1 MRFAGCVVRVEK
13 RMKVSK
19 GESGQA
25 TVFIVVFLGILM
37 CALLALAVDVGYL
50 FHQKRMAQAAADA
63 AALAAVEEVASGN
76 SLSSSAVTNAAN
88 AAATANG
95 FNTGAATNPAVV
107 TLTSL
112 SSGNYP
118 STAATPP
125 ANWVQAS
132 VKMPIKTFFLAGFY
146 PALSNMSVTASA
158 VAAGGVPSHT
168 CTCLTGTTGT
178 DLNMSGA
185 ATFNMNGCGMV
196 ANSSSNDAIVMS
208 GSPSLCGTSIGAVAT
223 DWDTPANI
231 PAWVNLCSTA
241 SIKQGASACSTP
253 SIVVPTMPTGLTCN
267 ANPIQGYVLGPN
279 PLYPSQSYGGNYML
293 PMNGAVKSSYP
304 TNTPIANDI
313 VSNGNVCY
321 TSLDLTNASSVTF
334 ATGYTY
340 FIQGAFV
347 AGSGEQLVQNS
358 AQGYGSSPGIQFVLL
373 AGSST
378 TITFNGAAST
388 VLTAPLASDGNPGVL
403 FYVPNGATVSVSGG
417 ANPTLNGIMY
427 APNSAINLS
436 GGTTT
441 NLDMD
446 IVANT
451 LTMSGSAGLNN
462 YATVLINGNSGGG
475 GVGVPVLVQ

>member
-1 MRFAGCVVRVEK
+1 
-13 RMKVSK
+13 MKVSK
-19 GESGQA
+19 SESGQA

-37 CALLALAVDVGYL
+37 CVLLALAVDVGYM
-50 FHQKRMAQAAADA
+50 FHEKRLAQAAADA

-118 STAATPP
+118 STATTPP
-125 ANWVQAS
+125 ASWVQAS
-132 VKMPIKTFFLAGFY
+132 VSMPVKTLFLGGFSG
-146 PALSNMSVTASA
+146 LSTMNVTASA

-168 CTCLTGTTGT
+168 CTCLTGTSGT
-178 DLNMSGA
+178 DLNMSGGSS
-185 ATFNMNGCGMV
+185 FNLKNCGLT
-196 ANSSSNDAIVMS
+196 ANSSSPSAIVMS
-208 GSPSLCGTSIGAVAT
+208 GSPSLCGTSIAAVSSN
-223 DWDTPANI
+223 WNTPANI

-241 SIKQGASACSTP
+241 SRIESANACTTP
-253 SIVVPTMPTGLTCN
+253 SIVVPTLPSTLNCN
-267 ANPIQGYVLGPN
+267 DDPLANGNGLGPN
-279 PLYPSQSYGGNYML
+279 ALNPSQYYGANWML
-293 PMNGAVKSSYP
+293 PVYNEVKSNGAP
-304 TNTPIANDI
+304 GNTTPIPNDI
-313 VSNGNVCY
+313 VSNGLVCY
-321 TSLDLTNASSVTF
+321 NSLNLSSAGGGSVTF

-340 FIQGAFV
+340 FIKGAFN
-347 AGSGEQLVQNS
+347 AGSGIAVNQNTS
-358 AQGYGSSPGIQFVLL
+358 QGYGASSGVQFVFL

-378 TITFNGAAST
+378 TIEFSGAANT

-403 FYVPNGATVSVSGG
+403 FYVPNGAAIDVSGG
-417 ANPTLNGIMY
+417 ANPNLYGILY
-427 APNSAINLS
+427 APSSNVTMS

-441 NLDMD
+441 NMDMD

-451 LTMSGSAGLNN
+451 LSLSGSAGLNN